1 MTKRKIITAVIAVIL
16 ILAAGAYKLYL
27 QGEEAKILTG
37 TVEATKA
44 DVTPRLG
51 GYLRERTV
59 KEGDSVTAG
68 QIIARLDKLPGLI
81 RVNLRP
87 SLPKMKQA

>member
-1 MTKRKIITAVIAVIL
+1 MI
-16 ILAAGAYKLYL
+16 
-27 QGEEAKILTG
+27 
-37 TVEATKA
+37 
-44 DVTPRLG
+44 PRLG

-68 QIIARLDKLPGLI
+68 QIIARLDTRELE
-81 RVNLRP
+81 R